1 MRLNLD
7 LGTKTG
13 YAIKTNPVTSGV
25 WKLAGGR
32 FEGGGMRFLRF
43 KNCLADLHA
52 LTNFDEVAYEEVR
65 RHRGTDAAHCYGAL
79 MGALTSWCEEQSPK
93 IPYQGVPVGSIK
105 KATAGK
111 GNADKDQMIAA
122 VQAKGF
128 APEDDNEA
136 DAIAL
141 MLMEKL
147 S

>member
-13 YAIKTNPVTSGV
+13 YAIKTTPVTSGV

-65 RHRGTDAAHCYGAL
+65 RHRGTDAAHIYGGLQAT
-79 MGALTSWCEEQSPK
+79 LTAWCEQEG
-93 IPYQGVPVGSIK
+93 IPYQGVSVGSIK
-105 KATAGK
+105 KSATGK

-122 VQAKGF
+122 VQAKGYL
-128 APEDDNEA
+128 PEDDNEA